1 MFRKLTSALYQVTH
15 QQLMTTLT
23 RTKNATLKNTIGELK
38 SSIAQSFF
46 RYEQPLRTSCNKKI
60 TIVGSEKTSLPM
72 AKNCLDRELC
82 QQICIMDLQA
92 KKENTKTNLLLSCS
106 PHIKATKHFQDTSNS
121 DLIILTKDIQNR
133 KDTAKT
139 TTIKDTLEQYTN
151 VMKNLIPNLVKYSPN
166 TIFLIDTEQADVV
179 TYVAWK
185 LSRLPKNRVL
195 SPKQIKDFIQEP
207 ITYSD
212 QGTADVAAKII
223 ENYHRIL
230 LSTLPQVKSNE
241 DNSSKFSQIFSSTFC
256 KTMEPNL
263 NDCRKIIAAARH
275 QCPYLVKMYEKEF
288 INQGG
293 NPEWLNGLDFIP
305 PKLRAIYEINK
316 ILAHRPWLLRKEHIE
331 NLTRGKNSWS
341 LSEVVHAMVLLSH
354 FHSLSSFVFS
364 CGLTQKLDGLSSPKL
379 KTPPATLTAP
389 QTPTG
394 TAAMQQ
400 QQPFMAVENLTQQ
413 QQQPQKTVLSE
424 ITLNNNNNSMD
435 HHNHQV
441 YCNNNAAV
449 AAAAA
454 TVSHS
459 SGGGAVGMPLTGVAA
474 ATNSVNGVN
483 KLNAQPSVTVE
494 ALMERMKV
502 LSQKQDECSEA
513 ELSNRFKNVE
523 MQTAE
528 LPAASTVAPAEI
540 PPVISH
546 YIEDPNFTY
555 QDFAR
560 RGAENIPNTFRIQDY
575 SWDDHGYSLVNG
587 LYEDVGTLLD
597 QKFRC
602 AYNLTYFTM
611 AGVKN
616 VDTSKFRRAIWNYI
630 QCIYGI
636 RHDDYDYGEVNQL
649 LDRSLKMFI
658 KTACC
663 FPERITTKDYDN
675 ILVELQDSEKVHVN
689 LMVMEARNQAEL
701 LYALREIMRYRT

>member
-1 MFRKLTSALYQVTH
+1 MFSMVDYYADMGQIGQDCPVREYNMDDLELDQVTKVISYH
-15 QQLMTTLT
+15 PRFLDHF
-23 RTKNATLKNTIGELK
+23 LKTQNFIMNGDGPLPYDY
-38 SSIAQSFF
+38 
-46 RYEQPLRTSCNKKI
+46 RYYL
-60 TIVGSEKTSLPM
+60 
-72 AKNCLDRELC
+72 A
-82 QQICIMDLQA
+82 
-92 KKENTKTNLLLSCS
+92 
-106 PHIKATKHFQDTSNS
+106 
-121 DLIILTKDIQNR
+121 
-133 KDTAKT
+133 
-139 TTIKDTLEQYTN
+139 
-151 VMKNLIPNLVKYSPN
+151 
-166 TIFLIDTEQADVV
+166 
-179 TYVAWK
+179 
-185 LSRLPKNRVL
+185 
-195 SPKQIKDFIQEP
+195 
-207 ITYSD
+207 
-212 QGTADVAAKII
+212 
-223 ENYHRIL
+223 
-230 LSTLPQVKSNE
+230 
-241 DNSSKFSQIFSSTFC
+241 
-256 KTMEPNL
+256 
-263 NDCRKIIAAARH
+263 IIAAARH

-331 NLTRGKNSWS
+331 SLTRGKNSWS

-379 KTPPATLTAP
+379 KTPPTANVHSIHNNTVAVAISSGGGGGGVGSTIDGGNPLMHSSAGGAGSLP
-389 QTPTG
+389 QY
-394 TAAMQQ
+394 
-400 QQPFMAVENLTQQ
+400 
-413 QQQPQKTVLSE
+413 QPQKTVLSE
-424 ITLNNNNNSMD
+424 ITLNNNNNTNNNNHSID
-435 HHNHQV
+435 HHNHQL
-441 YCNNNAAV
+441 YCNNNAAHSIV
-449 AAAAA
+449 GNMTAAAVVTGAAAAA
-454 TVSHS
+454 VA
-459 SGGGAVGMPLTGVAA
+459 GGGVVATAA
-474 ATNSVNGVN
+474 AFASSANAAAAGLN
-483 KLNAQPSVTVE
+483 KINAQPSATVE
-494 ALMERMKV
+494 VLMERMKV

-528 LPAASTVAPAEI
+528 LPAAANVTPAEI

-546 YIEDPNFTY
+546 YIEDPNFQY

-575 SWDDHGYSLVNG
+575 SWDDHGYSLVND

-597 QKFRC
+597 QRFRC

-611 AGVKN
+611 GGVKN

-649 LDRSLKMFI
+649 LDRPLKMFI

-663 FPERITTKDYDN
+663 FPERITTKDYDS

>member
-1 MFRKLTSALYQVTH
+1 MFSMVDCYADMGQIGQDCPVREYNMDDLELDQVTKVISYH
-15 QQLMTTLT
+15 PRFLDHF
-23 RTKNATLKNTIGELK
+23 LKTQNFIMNGDGPLPYDY
-38 SSIAQSFF
+38 
-46 RYEQPLRTSCNKKI
+46 RYYL
-60 TIVGSEKTSLPM
+60 
-72 AKNCLDRELC
+72 A
-82 QQICIMDLQA
+82 
-92 KKENTKTNLLLSCS
+92 
-106 PHIKATKHFQDTSNS
+106 
-121 DLIILTKDIQNR
+121 
-133 KDTAKT
+133 
-139 TTIKDTLEQYTN
+139 
-151 VMKNLIPNLVKYSPN
+151 
-166 TIFLIDTEQADVV
+166 
-179 TYVAWK
+179 
-185 LSRLPKNRVL
+185 
-195 SPKQIKDFIQEP
+195 
-207 ITYSD
+207 
-212 QGTADVAAKII
+212 
-223 ENYHRIL
+223 
-230 LSTLPQVKSNE
+230 
-241 DNSSKFSQIFSSTFC
+241 
-256 KTMEPNL
+256 
-263 NDCRKIIAAARH
+263 IIAAARH

-305 PKLRAIYEINK
+305 PKLRAIYDINK

-331 NLTRGKNSWS
+331 SLTRGKNSWS

-379 KTPPATLTAP
+379 KSPPTAS
-389 QTPTG
+389 
-394 TAAMQQ
+394 
-400 QQPFMAVENLTQQ
+400 LH
-413 QQQPQKTVLSE
+413 
-424 ITLNNNNNSMD
+424 NNSLP
-435 HHNHQV
+435 
-441 YCNNNAAV
+441 AAIGNG
-449 AAAAA
+449 AFQKLKFPP
-454 TVSHS
+454 S
-459 SGGGAVGMPLTGVAA
+459 SIL
-474 ATNSVNGVN
+474 
-483 KLNAQPSVTVE
+483 AQPSATVE
-494 ALMERMKV
+494 VLMERMKV

-528 LPAASTVAPAEI
+528 LPAAATASPAEI

-546 YIEDPNFTY
+546 YIEDPNFQY

-575 SWDDHGYSLVNG
+575 SWDDHGYSLVND

-597 QKFRC
+597 QRFRC

-611 AGVKN
+611 GGVKN

-649 LDRSLKMFI
+649 LDRPLKMFI

-663 FPERITTKDYDN
+663 FPERITTKDYDS

>member
-1 MFRKLTSALYQVTH
+1 MYSMVDCYADMGQIGQECSVREFNMDDHELDQVT
-15 QQLMTTLT
+15 QV
-23 RTKNATLKNTIGELK
+23 IGYHPRFLDH
-38 SSIAQSFF
+38 F
-46 RYEQPLRTSCNKKI
+46 LRTQNFI
-60 TIVGSEKTSLPM
+60 MNGDGPLPYDYRYYL
-72 AKNCLDRELC
+72 A
-82 QQICIMDLQA
+82 
-92 KKENTKTNLLLSCS
+92 
-106 PHIKATKHFQDTSNS
+106 
-121 DLIILTKDIQNR
+121 
-133 KDTAKT
+133 
-139 TTIKDTLEQYTN
+139 
-151 VMKNLIPNLVKYSPN
+151 
-166 TIFLIDTEQADVV
+166 
-179 TYVAWK
+179 
-185 LSRLPKNRVL
+185 
-195 SPKQIKDFIQEP
+195 
-207 ITYSD
+207 
-212 QGTADVAAKII
+212 
-223 ENYHRIL
+223 
-230 LSTLPQVKSNE
+230 
-241 DNSSKFSQIFSSTFC
+241 
-256 KTMEPNL
+256 
-263 NDCRKIIAAARH
+263 IIAAARH
-275 QCPYLVKMYEKEF
+275 QCPYLVKMYEKGF

-293 NPEWLNGLDFIP
+293 NPEWLNGLDYIP
-305 PKLRAIYEINK
+305 HKLRAIYDINK

-331 NLTRGKNSWS
+331 SLTRGKNSWS

-379 KTPPATLTAP
+379 KTPPATLSTP
-389 QTPTG
+389 QTPTA
-394 TAAMQQ
+394 TTMQQ
-400 QQPFMAVENLTQQ
+400 QQPQLNYYGATENVSQQQQHQQ
-413 QQQPQKTVLSE
+413 QQQSINVVPQKTVLSE
-424 ITLNNNNNSMD
+424 ISLNNNNNSID
-435 HHNHQV
+435 HHNHQM
-441 YCNNNAAV
+441 YCNNNAATAV
-449 AAAAA
+449 AIAAAAN
-454 TVSHS
+454 VN
-459 SGGGAVGMPLTGVAA
+459 SGGAA
-474 ATNSVNGVN
+474 VNGVN

-513 ELSNRFKNVE
+513 ELSNRFKSVE

-528 LPAASTVAPAEI
+528 LPSATTPIPAEI

-575 SWDDHGYSLVNG
+575 SWEDHGYSLVNG
-587 LYEDVGTLLD
+587 LYEDVGNLLD

-649 LDRSLKMFI
+649 LDRPLKLFI

>member
-1 MFRKLTSALYQVTH
+1 MFSMVDCYADMGQIGQDCPVREYNMDDLELDQVTKVISYH
-15 QQLMTTLT
+15 PRFLDHF
-23 RTKNATLKNTIGELK
+23 LKTQNFIMNGDGPLPYDY
-38 SSIAQSFF
+38 
-46 RYEQPLRTSCNKKI
+46 RYYL
-60 TIVGSEKTSLPM
+60 
-72 AKNCLDRELC
+72 A
-82 QQICIMDLQA
+82 
-92 KKENTKTNLLLSCS
+92 
-106 PHIKATKHFQDTSNS
+106 
-121 DLIILTKDIQNR
+121 
-133 KDTAKT
+133 
-139 TTIKDTLEQYTN
+139 
-151 VMKNLIPNLVKYSPN
+151 
-166 TIFLIDTEQADVV
+166 
-179 TYVAWK
+179 
-185 LSRLPKNRVL
+185 
-195 SPKQIKDFIQEP
+195 
-207 ITYSD
+207 
-212 QGTADVAAKII
+212 
-223 ENYHRIL
+223 
-230 LSTLPQVKSNE
+230 
-241 DNSSKFSQIFSSTFC
+241 
-256 KTMEPNL
+256 
-263 NDCRKIIAAARH
+263 IIAAARH

-331 NLTRGKNSWS
+331 SLTRGKNSWS

-379 KTPPATLTAP
+379 KTPPTVAAITSGHNSVTGSSVVADGNSLIHSAVATGMAGAGSLP
-389 QTPTG
+389 QY
-394 TAAMQQ
+394 
-400 QQPFMAVENLTQQ
+400 
-413 QQQPQKTVLSE
+413 QPQKTVLSE
-424 ITLNNNNNSMD
+424 ITLNNNNHTNNNNNNNSSNSID
-435 HHNHQV
+435 HHNHQL
-441 YCNNNAAV
+441 YCNNNAQGIAGSV
-449 AAAAA
+449 
-454 TVSHS
+454 TN
-459 SGGGAVGMPLTGVAA
+459 SGGVTGVVAA
-474 ATNSVNGVN
+474 ATAAAFASSANAAAVLN
-483 KLNAQPSVTVE
+483 KINAQPSATVE
-494 ALMERMKV
+494 VLMERMKV

-528 LPAASTVAPAEI
+528 LPAAATVTPAEI

-546 YIEDPNFTY
+546 YIEDPNFQY

-575 SWDDHGYSLVNG
+575 SWDDHGYSLVND

-597 QKFRC
+597 QRFRC

-611 AGVKN
+611 GGVKN

-649 LDRSLKMFI
+649 LDRPLKMFI

-663 FPERITTKDYDN
+663 FPERITTKDYDS

>member
-1 MFRKLTSALYQVTH
+1 MYSMVDCYADMGQIGKECPMREYNIDDLELDQVT
-15 QQLMTTLT
+15 QV
-23 RTKNATLKNTIGELK
+23 IGYHP
-38 SSIAQSFF
+38 
-46 RYEQPLRTSCNKKI
+46 RYLDHFLRTQNFI
-60 TIVGSEKTSLPM
+60 MNGDGPLPYDYRYYL
-72 AKNCLDRELC
+72 A
-82 QQICIMDLQA
+82 
-92 KKENTKTNLLLSCS
+92 
-106 PHIKATKHFQDTSNS
+106 
-121 DLIILTKDIQNR
+121 
-133 KDTAKT
+133 
-139 TTIKDTLEQYTN
+139 
-151 VMKNLIPNLVKYSPN
+151 
-166 TIFLIDTEQADVV
+166 
-179 TYVAWK
+179 
-185 LSRLPKNRVL
+185 
-195 SPKQIKDFIQEP
+195 
-207 ITYSD
+207 
-212 QGTADVAAKII
+212 
-223 ENYHRIL
+223 
-230 LSTLPQVKSNE
+230 
-241 DNSSKFSQIFSSTFC
+241 
-256 KTMEPNL
+256 
-263 NDCRKIIAAARH
+263 IIAAARH
-275 QCPYLVKMYEKEF
+275 HCPYLVKMYEKEF

-331 NLTRGKNSWS
+331 SLTRGKNSWS

-379 KTPPATLTAP
+379 KTSPATVAIGASP
-389 QTPTG
+389 QQIPHNAGADVIVGSSNAGGGGGGGVGEIMLQHHT
-394 TAAMQQ
+394 TAA
-400 QQPFMAVENLTQQ
+400 ADGGGGGGIGVGAGSAALHL
-413 QQQPQKTVLSE
+413 QPQKTVLSE
-424 ITLNNNNNSMD
+424 ITLNNNNNNNNNSMD
-435 HHNHQV
+435 HHNHQI
-441 YCNNNAAV
+441 YCNNNATNNILLMPNIGG
-449 AAAAA
+449 
-454 TVSHS
+454 TVHS
-459 SGGGAVGMPLTGVAA
+459 SGGLGAAVVAA
-474 ATNSVNGVN
+474 GVIGAGATGGIVIGGPSNGGTATSPPAVNAASNGIN
-483 KLNAQPSVTVE
+483 KVNAQPGVTVE

-528 LPAASTVAPAEI
+528 LPAAATIVPTEI

-597 QKFRC
+597 NKFRC

-611 AGVKN
+611 GGVKN

-649 LDRSLKMFI
+649 LDRPLKMFI

-663 FPERITTKDYDN
+663 FPERITTKDYDS
-675 ILVELQDSEKVHVN
+675 ILLELQDSEKVHVN

>member
-1 MFRKLTSALYQVTH
+1 MYSMVDCYADMGQIGQDYPMREYNLDDLELDQVT
-15 QQLMTTLT
+15 QV
-23 RTKNATLKNTIGELK
+23 IGYHP
-38 SSIAQSFF
+38 
-46 RYEQPLRTSCNKKI
+46 RYLDHFLRTQNFI
-60 TIVGSEKTSLPM
+60 MNGDGPLPYDYRYYL
-72 AKNCLDRELC
+72 A
-82 QQICIMDLQA
+82 
-92 KKENTKTNLLLSCS
+92 
-106 PHIKATKHFQDTSNS
+106 
-121 DLIILTKDIQNR
+121 
-133 KDTAKT
+133 
-139 TTIKDTLEQYTN
+139 
-151 VMKNLIPNLVKYSPN
+151 
-166 TIFLIDTEQADVV
+166 
-179 TYVAWK
+179 
-185 LSRLPKNRVL
+185 
-195 SPKQIKDFIQEP
+195 
-207 ITYSD
+207 
-212 QGTADVAAKII
+212 
-223 ENYHRIL
+223 
-230 LSTLPQVKSNE
+230 
-241 DNSSKFSQIFSSTFC
+241 
-256 KTMEPNL
+256 
-263 NDCRKIIAAARH
+263 IIAAARH
-275 QCPYLVKMYEKEF
+275 HCPYLVKMYEKEF
-288 INQGG
+288 VNQGG
-293 NPEWLNGLDFIP
+293 NPEWLNGLDYIP

-331 NLTRGKNSWS
+331 SLTRGKNSWS

-379 KTPPATLTAP
+379 KTAPATMVVSSSSSSSMP
-389 QTPTG
+389 QQH
-394 TAAMQQ
+394 QQ
-400 QQPFMAVENLTQQ
+400 QQTLYNAGAGAGMFVVPGGGVDMNALLMHAAGGAMGVPVAAAAGSAMHPPQQQ

-424 ITLNNNNNSMD
+424 ITLNNNNNNNSNNNNGMD
-435 HHNHQV
+435 HHNHQI
-441 YCNNNAAV
+441 YCNNNATNNILLMPTAAAIAASV
-449 AAAAA
+449 QGGAAAAA
-454 TVSHS
+454 AAAGIVAASATGGIV
-459 SGGGAVGMPLTGVAA
+459 GGIVAGAGGATAA
-474 ATNSVNGVN
+474 ACASVSTPIAAAANGVT
-483 KLNAQPSVTVE
+483 KMNAQPSVTVE

-528 LPAASTVAPAEI
+528 LPAAATIVPTEI

-597 QKFRC
+597 NKFRC

-611 AGVKN
+611 GGVKN

-649 LDRSLKMFI
+649 LDRPLKMFI

-663 FPERITTKDYDN
+663 FPERITTKDYDS
-675 ILVELQDSEKVHVN
+675 ILLELQDSEKVHVN